1 MWKRSEVERL
11 TGLERH
17 TIQDLCNKSTRHSGL
32 GFWEPAVMKPGYSR
46 FDEGDLLAFYLVRQ
60 LTGAGFVPARV
71 GGLVFDMLD
80 EGDGYLLALEG
91 QRLRLDGQRAKINSQ
106 LAALGRLEVAA
117 SRSPEQRLEAIME
130 SSLLVSVDQ
139 SVVIVASEWG
149 ATSTQAARTRAL
161 LADAMWDVLAMVWGR
176 EPRPST
182 LTASHHL
189 KCLIDSGA
197 DPASEAARAA
207 LRDLV
212 PVPAGGLS
220 PDEAGLLLAAWG
232 RLLGMPENGV
242 PIELA
247 FGKGSFE
254 YLGRFVA
261 SCVSVLEG

>member
-1 MWKRSEVERL
+1 M
-11 TGLERH
+11 
-17 TIQDLCNKSTRHSGL
+17 
-32 GFWEPAVMKPGYSR
+32 
-46 FDEGDLLAFYLVRQ
+46 
-60 LTGAGFVPARV
+60 
-71 GGLVFDMLD
+71 
-80 EGDGYLLALEG
+80 
-91 QRLRLDGQRAKINSQ
+91 
-106 LAALGRLEVAA
+106 
-117 SRSPEQRLEAIME
+117 
-130 SSLLVSVDQ
+130 
-139 SVVIVASEWG
+139 
-149 ATSTQAARTRAL
+149 QAARARAL

-197 DPASEAARAA
+197 DPASEAVRAA

-261 SCVSVLEG
+261 SCVSALEG